1 MLVANREPFHSG
13 AHDAPPPRG
22 LAARLGRAM
31 SAMQIIGTLLA
42 IPVGI
47 GSAVTMYRA
56 NFSSESTCQTLR
68 NNIVAMLDKSVDA
81 TTRHM
86 LVRRDVEA
94 FESSCRNVDPDATAA
109 FKALLA
115 ADKKAAAVTPAPP
128 PTPVATAPVRRIE
141 TKPEVAVRKTDP
153 LALPGPKETA
163 VKEPVAKPS
172 AAAAE
177 TAAVQR
183 DASDVV
189 WVDAVRRALGAPA
202 PDAAPVA
209 VKETVVT
216 PQAPAAEM
224 AKPVAVV
231 PKPVATQPVVRETH
245 PAVEAKAPA
254 AETRPQAAEP
264 KAPAVALAPTP
275 ETQAMAPALPPAEPL
290 SIVPQPPAEEGHPV
304 PPEAIPDAP
313 PVEKADAVH
322 PKSGLGAL
330 ASRIP
335 LVGWAFGK

>member
-1 MLVANREPFHSG
+1 MLVANREPFHPG

-22 LAARLGRAM
+22 LGARLGRAM
-31 SAMQIIGTLLA
+31 SAVQIIGTLLA

-68 NNIVAMLDKSVDA
+68 GNIVAMLDKSVDA

-115 ADKKAAAVTPAPP
+115 ADKKAASAPP
-128 PTPVATAPVRRIE
+128 PAPVASAPVRRIE

-153 LALPGPKETA
+153 LALPAPKETA
-163 VKEPVAKPS
+163 VKEAAAKPS

-177 TAAVQR
+177 AAAVQR
-183 DASDVV
+183 DVSDVI

-209 VKETVVT
+209 VKETAVT
-216 PQAPAAEM
+216 PQAPAAET
-224 AKPVAVV
+224 AKPVAVA
-231 PKPVATQPVVRETH
+231 PTPVAAPLVVRETH
-245 PAVEAKAPA
+245 PAIEAKTPA
-254 AETRPQAAEP
+254 VEP
-264 KAPAVALAPTP
+264 KAPAVALAPP
-275 ETQAMAPALPPAEPL
+275 PADTQAMAPALPPAAPL
-290 SIVPQPPAEEGHPV
+290 SIVPQPPAEDGHPV
-304 PPEAIPDAP
+304 PPEAIPDTVP
-313 PVEKADAVH
+313 PVEKAEAH
-322 PKSGLGAL
+322 PKSRIGAF

-335 LVGWAFGK
+335 LVGWAFDK